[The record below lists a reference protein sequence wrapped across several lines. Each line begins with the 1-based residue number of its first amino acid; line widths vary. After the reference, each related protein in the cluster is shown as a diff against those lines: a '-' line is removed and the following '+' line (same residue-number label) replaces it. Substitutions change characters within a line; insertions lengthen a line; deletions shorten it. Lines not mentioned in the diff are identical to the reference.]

1 MQNLHAKYGPVVRI
15 APNNLSFINPQ
26 AWKDIYAHKK
36 APELEM
42 IKDPEFY
49 VRNPDAP
56 HIVNGNREEHARYR
70 RLYSPGFSLRSLREQ
85 EPLIQGYVNM
95 FVDGITRA
103 CEQGEMLVDMV
114 QWFNFVTFDIIGDL
128 AFGEPFGCLEN
139 GATDWL
145 AKLNQIEEAQ
155 MHYRVIQHI
164 PLLSRYARQIINSML
179 PSDAVRGQHAHRKL
193 TKEKVTRRMKNNAPR
208 PDFMEHILRQP
219 DGRGFTFG
227 EMLSNSATLIQA
239 GSETTATLLS
249 GSLFLLLQHPEKMQ
263 KLVEELTTLFESDDK
278 MTIENT
284 DRLPYLAAVLE
295 EGLRLY
301 SPAVPNFPRQ
311 VPRGGATIDGG
322 YVPGGVR
329 ILYFIKV
336 SALYY
341 PAALTITPSSY

>member
-1 MQNLHAKYGPVVRI
+1 
-15 APNNLSFINPQ
+15 
-26 AWKDIYAHKK
+26 
-36 APELEM
+36 
-42 IKDPEFY
+42 
-49 VRNPDAP
+49 
-56 HIVNGNREEHARYR
+56 
-70 RLYSPGFSLRSLREQ
+70 
-85 EPLIQGYVNM
+85 
-95 FVDGITRA
+95 
-103 CEQGEMLVDMV
+103 
-114 QWFNFVTFDIIGDL
+114 
-128 AFGEPFGCLEN
+128 
-139 GATDWL
+139 
-145 AKLNQIEEAQ
+145 
-155 MHYRVIQHI
+155 
-164 PLLSRYARQIINSML
+164 ML